1 MDTLTQQQ
9 ELFAQAYV
17 RTLNQAAAYREA
29 YNVGPDTA
37 ARTVMTEAHRVAT
50 HPGVAAR
57 IRELQDR
64 AAGLAAVPSLAERI
78 KELRAIESA
87 DANEVIGVRWIN
99 CRYCRGEDHG
109 FQWKDEGEYAR
120 ACDDRLRLKQP
131 IPAPPSDGCLGY
143 NPTLP
148 PVDHCPSCFG
158 VGERVPWVADTSK
171 LKGGAKLL
179 YKGAKIKGNG
189 DIEILLHDQM
199 AAREMLNKIQGAYV
213 AGNAAANPA
222 EPGAGAKA
230 AVAAK
235 NPEERQRA
243 YLRLMAT

>member
-1 MDTLTQQQ
+1 MDNLTQQQ

-29 YNVGPDTA
+29 YDCTNMA
-37 ARTVMTEAHRVAT
+37 SKTVMEEASRLAHHA
-50 HPGVAAR
+50 GVSAR

-64 AAGLAAVPSLAERI
+64 AAGLAAVPTLVERI

-87 DANEVIGVRWIN
+87 DANEIIGVRWVN
-99 CRYCRGEDHG
+99 CRYCRGPDHA

-120 ACDDRLRLKQP
+120 ACDERQRMKQP
-131 IPAPPSDGCLGY
+131 IPTPPSDDCMGF
-143 NPTLP
+143 NPTLE
-148 PVDHCPSCFG
+148 PVDDCPNCFG

-199 AAREMLNKIQGAYV
+199 TAREMLNKIQGAYV
-213 AGNAAANPA
+213 AGNPAQQPEPDAGTKAAAS
-222 EPGAGAKA
+222 AKT
-230 AVAAK
+230 
-235 NPEERQRA
+235 PEERQRR